1 MGDPHCGAELPCR
14 TAGPGL
20 ADVLLSASTEVADEL
35 GALSVAFPLISSGIY
50 GWPRLD
56 AIAAAIETIAGAAT
70 RVEEVRIVAFDSST
84 YNEVHE
90 QLSTYH

>member
-1 MGDPHCGAELPCR
+1 MGDPHCRPNYRAEQR
-14 TAGPGL
+14 DRA
-20 ADVLLSASTEVADEL
+20 LLTSCYRRALEVADEL

-56 AIAAAIETIAGAAT
+56 AIAAAVEIVAGTAT
-70 RVEEVRIVAFDSST
+70 RVEEVKIVAFDAAT
-84 YNEVHE
+84 YDDVHE